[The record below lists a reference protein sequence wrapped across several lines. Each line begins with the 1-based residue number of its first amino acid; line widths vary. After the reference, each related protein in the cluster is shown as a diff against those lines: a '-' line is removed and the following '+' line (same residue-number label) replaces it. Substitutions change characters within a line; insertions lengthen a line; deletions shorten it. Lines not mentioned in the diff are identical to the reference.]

1 MKGFIYHG
9 PGNITLEELEL
20 PVCGDNDVIIKNIAA
35 GICGS
40 DVTAY
45 KHDGSSVFI
54 FPEHEF
60 GHEMVSEVVE
70 VGKNVEGL
78 AVGDRV
84 YPFPTFAKGD
94 MMRAATVGGFSEYV
108 HIPNCQVGMSV
119 FKVGDEISNKEAAMI
134 EPFTVG
140 AHSALICDPAPGK
153 NAIVFGAGIIGMSAA
168 ITLKYKGCEKVMVVN
183 RSTYRLDKAAA
194 LGFETCSP
202 VQEDLK
208 AKAIEYFGESFSM
221 AGPVPNVD
229 IYVDATGSE
238 DAVNNFMAM
247 GKMGATLSVVGIH
260 HAPRSIN
267 MVGLVY
273 GGLTIKGSP
282 GYTPEDVPFV
292 MDMMKSKQF
301 DIESLVSHEFKLE
314 DLETAIQTS
323 AKSGESEKVLIVY

>member
-9 PGNITLEELEL
+9 PGNITMEELAL
-20 PVCGDNDVIIKNIAA
+20 PACGDNDIIVKNIAA
-35 GICGS
+35 GVCGS

-45 KHDGSSVFI
+45 KYDGSSVMI

-78 AVGDRV
+78 SVGDRV
-84 YPFPTFAKGD
+84 YPFPIFAKGD

-108 HIPNCQVGMSV
+108 HIPNCQLGMSV
-119 FKVGDEISNKEAAMI
+119 FKVEDGVTDKEAAMI

-153 NAIVFGAGIIGMSAA
+153 SAIVFGAGIIGMSAA
-168 ITLKYKGCEKVMVVN
+168 ITLKYMGCEKVMLVN
-183 RSTYRLDKAAA
+183 RSTYRLEKAAA

-208 AKAIEYFGESFSM
+208 AKAIEYFGDSFSM

-229 IYVDATGSE
+229 IYVDASGSA
-238 DAVNNFMAM
+238 DAVNNFMAL
-247 GKMGATLSVVGIH
+247 GKQGAVLSVVGIH
-260 HAPRSIN
+260 HEPREIN

-273 GGLTIKGSP
+273 GGLTIKGSA
-282 GYTPEDVPFV
+282 GYTPQDVPFV
-292 MDMMKSKQF
+292 MEMMKSKKF

-314 DLETAIQTS
+314 DLEEAIQTS